1 MSTPS
6 RRFRFKVKSGFKL
19 PSKRFLPALLLAGFL
34 PLFFPLQAG
43 PLGRKNSGFS
53 ADRYLADVQKLSGEE
68 FQGRG
73 NGTAELNAAARF
85 LARRFRKIGLKPLPA
100 GGDYLQRFLITTS
113 AKQGK
118 GNTLHLTGAGG
129 TLRFEP
135 KKDFRPLSFSS
146 NGEAEGGV
154 VFAGYGITAD
164 EYGYDDYQGLD
175 VEGKFVIVLLHEPQ
189 EHDEDGVFQGRQF
202 TAHSRAVH
210 KAINAKNRGA
220 AGLILVSDVG
230 NHSPHSGGLL
240 RFGTFSGPP
249 AVGIPAIQLRIDVVE
264 RWFKAAGRSETVQS
278 LREAIDRDLETRSFS
293 LGDELRVALET
304 EVEQICREVANIV
317 GYLPGWDPRRK
328 EEYIVIGAHYDHLG
342 MGGNMSLAGPGTRE
356 VHYGAD
362 DNASGTSGLLELARR
377 CAGEKR
383 RWARSVIFVAFAA
396 EELGILG
403 SNYYTSNPPAP
414 LKKTVAMLN
423 MDMIGRVKKGRL
435 YVGGTGSASEFRS
448 LLEDANREVG
458 LDLKFSISAYGA
470 SDHTSFAV
478 KGIPVL
484 FFFSGLHRDYHR
496 PSDTWE
502 KIDAQQSV
510 RVLDL
515 VYRVA
520 GTLNRRQ
527 ERPRF
532 VRAAEPSH
540 GSPGSG
546 GGYGPYF
553 GSVPDFG
560 EVESGVRFAD
570 IRDGSPAEKAGFRAG
585 DVLVEFDGK
594 KIENLY
600 DFTYA
605 LRACKPGDRVR
616 VMVRRGEETVTAQV
630 TLAVR

>member
-1 MSTPS
+1 M
-6 RRFRFKVKSGFKL
+6 K
-19 PSKRFLPALLLAGFL
+19 
-34 PLFFPLQAG
+34 
-43 PLGRKNSGFS
+43 
-53 ADRYLADVQKLSGEE
+53 
-68 FQGRG
+68 
-73 NGTAELNAAARF
+73 AAAGF

-118 GNTLHLTGAGG
+118 RNTLHLTGAGG
-129 TLRFEP
+129 TGTVRLEP

-164 EYGYDDYQGLD
+164 EYGYDDYRGLD
-175 VEGKFVIVLLHEPQ
+175 VEGKFVIVLHHEPQ
-189 EHDEDGVFQGRQF
+189 EHDEDGVFQGRQY
-202 TAHSRAVH
+202 TAHSRAVN

-220 AGLILVSDVG
+220 VGLILVSDAG
-230 NHSPHSGGLL
+230 NHPHHSGGLL
-240 RFGTFSGPP
+240 RFGTFSGPS
-249 AVGIPAIQLRIDVVE
+249 AVGVPAIQLRIDVVDG
-264 RWFKAAGRSETVQS
+264 WLKAAGRSETVQN
-278 LREAIDRDLETRSFS
+278 LRETLDRDLENRSFS
-293 LGDELRVALET
+293 LGDELRLAVET
-304 EVEQICREVANIV
+304 EVEQVRREVANVV
-317 GYLPGWDPRRK
+317 GYLPGRDPRLK

-342 MGGNMSLAGPGTRE
+342 MGGNASLAGRGTRA

-377 CAGEKR
+377 FAREKR
-383 RWARSVIFVAFAA
+383 QLARSVIFVAFAA
-396 EELGILG
+396 EELGIIG
-403 SNYYTSNPPAP
+403 SNYYTSNAPAP
-414 LKKTVAMLN
+414 LEKTVAMINL
-423 MDMIGRVKKGRL
+423 DMIGRAKKGRL
-435 YVGGTGSASEFRS
+435 YVGGTGSSSEFRS

-502 KIDAQQSV
+502 KIDASQSV

-520 GTLNRRQ
+520 GRLNRRQ
-527 ERPRF
+527 ERPLF
-532 VRAAEPSH
+532 VRAAEPRH
-540 GSPGSG
+540 AAEGSRSGSGSG

-570 IRDGSPAEKAGFRAG
+570 IRDGSPAAKAGFRAG

-605 LRACKPGDRVR
+605 LRARKPGDTVQ
-616 VMVRRGEETVTAQV
+616 VTVRRGEETVTAEV